1 MLKNERQY
9 RITKAQADKFG
20 QALAKLK
27 AHPKQGDQMHPLLRQ
42 AQIDALQSQL
52 DDLHAELQEYEAL
65 KSGRQKTIELES
77 FDELPRAL
85 IQARIASGISQ
96 RELAQKLGLK
106 EQQIQRYEATEY
118 ASASFE
124 RLRKIVNVLGIK
136 INQQGK
142 WTASPH
148 NH

>member
-1 MLKNERQY
+1 MIKNERQY
-9 RITKAQADKFG
+9 RITKAQADKFE

-27 AHPKQGDQMHPLLRQ
+27 AHPKEGDQMHPLLRQ

-52 DDLHAELQEYEAL
+52 DDLHSELEEYEAL
-65 KSGRQKTIELES
+65 KSGRQKTIEIES

>member
-1 MLKNERQY
+1 MIKNERQY